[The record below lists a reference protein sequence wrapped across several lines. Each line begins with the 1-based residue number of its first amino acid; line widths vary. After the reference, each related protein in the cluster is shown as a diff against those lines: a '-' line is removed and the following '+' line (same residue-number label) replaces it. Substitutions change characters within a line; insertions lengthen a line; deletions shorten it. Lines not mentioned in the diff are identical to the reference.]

1 MPLWPQAA
9 AQSRNGVVIALRF
22 ERILQ
27 FLASLVAH
35 FWARE
40 ILFNPSR
47 GCKSILKLAGSV
59 RFFASRLALAT
70 FRMVSYGEAT
80 YKAVH
85 QLGSCHALV
94 SGKLQK
100 GAFKLTKWPRLRH
113 GLRSYSHIRS
123 ISGDCID

>member
-100 GAFKLTKWPRLRH
+100 GEWPRLH